1 MRARRYRMESHRYR
15 DAGQRKSLGESAL
28 PAGVADAARADGGMA
43 LYPRRWLMLAYL
55 SSLALMSD
63 WICFSVRARARARA
77 RARRRRRRLP
87 APPRAPS
94 RAREGREEGEG
105 SHARRAPPLSL

>member
-77 RARRRRRRLP
+77 AAAAAASPPRPAPRRAR
-87 APPRAPS
+87 
-94 RAREGREEGEG
+94 GRVEKKGRG

>member
-63 WICFSVRARARARA
+63 WICFSVRARARAR
-77 RARRRRRRLP
+77 RRRRRRLP